1 MTEGFDYR
9 NMVHQASIGVVR
21 HVLRVAAEEGL
32 PGEHH
37 CYLTFATGYPGVE
50 LPAVLAARHPETMTI
65 VLQHQFWNLDIGD
78 ESFAVSLRFDGIVH
92 RLVVPFAALTTFID
106 PSVPFGLDLATFGGG
121 GGAGAEPEAEE
132 APPGED
138 ALLDESDAAD
148 ESAAPAAEEGD
159 ERPAEPAGT
168 GGGEVLRFRPR

>member
-1 MTEGFDYR
+1 VTEGFDYR
-9 NMVHQASIGVVR
+9 SMVHQASIGVVR

-37 CYLTFATGYPGVE
+37 CYLTFATGYPGVDI
-50 LPAVLAARHPETMTI
+50 PAGLAARHPETMTI
-65 VLQHQFWNLDIGD
+65 VLQHQFWNLDVGD

-121 GGAGAEPEAEE
+121 GGEAAEEDEEGAGTVAEE
-132 APPGED
+132 A
-138 ALLDESDAAD
+138 DETEPAT
-148 ESAAPAAEEGD
+148 ESALEASETEAPQ
-159 ERPAEPAGT
+159 ERSPGS